1 MDMTHLPSNG
11 NTVTLYNLGHYDTA
25 LGNLVTHNYPLIG
38 EKMPKKPESQEPE
51 AVNAQSIPVTVVAR
65 LEPIVKKVFSEGDFH
80 RVDMRSI
87 AREAGMSFGTIYR
100 YFTDKEKLLF
110 WFIAR
115 WLDELQMVSIA
126 ALDSEG
132 TVIERIRR
140 FMLAHFTYYEKN
152 PEVGRIIFMTVP
164 LARWMQD
171 TTFAYRDATKR
182 LRRTIEEG
190 QKRGEI
196 RSDINS
202 LIIADLFTGTF
213 NRTFLMWQ
221 YRGKSYSLAEQY
233 DALFPLIEGGVR
245 GPMTATGKK
254 ARASRKTSA

>member
-1 MDMTHLPSNG
+1 MPNKAKPQQPDVANG
-11 NTVTLYNLGHYDTA
+11 QN
-25 LGNLVTHNYPLIG
+25 
-38 EKMPKKPESQEPE
+38 
-51 AVNAQSIPVTVVAR
+51 IPVTVIAR

-110 WFIAR
+110 WFIAH
-115 WLDELQMVSIA
+115 WLDELQTLAIA

-132 TVIERIRR
+132 TVMERIRR
-140 FMLAHFTYYEKN
+140 FILAHFTFYESN

-164 LARWMQD
+164 LDRWMQD
-171 TTFAYRDATKR
+171 PTFAYSDATKR

-190 QKRGEI
+190 QKTGEI
-196 RSDINS
+196 RSDVES
-202 LIIADLFTGTF
+202 LMIADLFTGMF

-221 YRGKSYSLAEQY
+221 YRGKSYSLAKQY
-233 DALFPLIEGGVR
+233 EALLPLIEAGVR
-245 GPMTATGKK
+245 GPLFVINE
-254 ARASRKTSA
+254 

>member
-1 MDMTHLPSNG
+1 MANKAD
-11 NTVTLYNLGHYDTA
+11 VQQ
-25 LGNLVTHNYPLIG
+25 
-38 EKMPKKPESQEPE
+38 PET
-51 AVNAQSIPVTVVAR
+51 VNAKSIPVTVVAR
-65 LEPIVKKVFSEGDFH
+65 LEPIVKRVFSEGDFH
-80 RVDMRSI
+80 RVDMRPI

-100 YFTDKEKLLF
+100 YFTDKEKMLF

-115 WLDELQMVSIA
+115 WLDELQAIAIA

-132 TVIERIRR
+132 SVMERIRS
-140 FMLAHFTYYEKN
+140 FMLAHFTFYEKN

-164 LARWMQD
+164 LDRWMQD

-190 QKRGEI
+190 QKTGEI

-202 LIIADLFTGTF
+202 LIIADMFTGTF

-233 DALFPLIEGGVR
+233 DALLPLIEAGVR
-245 GPMTATGKK
+245 CPMTASGKK
-254 ARASRKTSA
+254 VRTPRKTGA